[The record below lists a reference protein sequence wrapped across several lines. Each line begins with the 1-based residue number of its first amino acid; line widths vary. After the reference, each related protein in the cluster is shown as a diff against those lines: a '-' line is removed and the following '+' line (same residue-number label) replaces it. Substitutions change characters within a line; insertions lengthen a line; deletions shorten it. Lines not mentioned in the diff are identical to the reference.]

1 METTKNTEPRR
12 SRNAANAILE
22 AAEELLAE
30 RGYDG
35 VSMRDIAMQAGYT
48 KALIFYYFRSKEE
61 LLTAVLDR
69 YFKGYAET
77 VRTAFASAEGTQRER
92 IHFMMNAYFNY
103 IFENRLYPRL
113 VQHELVRG
121 DGLGTMKQHFVMLG
135 EAVMSA
141 LGNLTPSHGALAG
154 RQFFVSIFSLIINY
168 FTYAPVL
175 AELWGEDPLSA
186 AAREERRQHVLWV
199 VDAMLDGLAARRPSA

>member
-1 METTKNTEPRR
+1 METTKTTEPRR
-12 SRNAANAILE
+12 GRNAAAAILQ

-48 KALIFYYFRSKEE
+48 KALIFYYYRSKED
-61 LLTAVLDR
+61 LLAAVLDQ

-77 VRTAFASAEGTQRER
+77 VRDAFVSAEGTHRER
-92 IHFMMNAYFNY
+92 IHRMMNAYFDY

-121 DGLGTMKQHFVMLG
+121 DGLARMRQHFIMLAD
-135 EAVMSA
+135 AVTAA
-141 LGNLTPSHGALAG
+141 LGNLVPSRGALAG
-154 RQFFVSIFSLIINY
+154 RQFFVSIFSLVINY

-186 AAREERRQHVLWV
+186 TAREERRQHVLWL
-199 VDAMLDGLAARRPSA
+199 VDAMLDGLEARRPRA